1 MPVDVCRGVRVL
13 RSSSNES
20 SEICAVAMG
29 EGGVCL
35 HVCPLLGLARRI
47 GQRPFAARPEASL
60 TPPQLYDL
68 LLEMGC
74 SPYNAQ
80 IVKDLRLGGSEMLE
94 LDEDEMLLKLKL
106 GSEVTRKLL
115 TV

>member
-1 MPVDVCRGVRVL
+1 
-13 RSSSNES
+13 
-20 SEICAVAMG
+20 
-29 EGGVCL
+29 
-35 HVCPLLGLARRI
+35 
-47 GQRPFAARPEASL
+47 
-60 TPPQLYDL
+60 
-68 LLEMGC
+68 MGC